1 MKILGSVTPIGITPA
16 AAAALKI
23 KEGTSFFHIPSEI
36 LEKYKAKKFDIIDS
50 DSELMLVAQ
59 SAKAEPTN
67 DKNKTT
73 SLKELVS

>member
-1 MKILGSVTPIGITPA
+1 MKILGSVTAVSITPTVA
-16 AAAALKI
+16 NLLKI
-23 KEGTSFFHIPSEI
+23 KDENSFIAIPNAVLDKFNS
-36 LEKYKAKKFDIIDS
+36 KKFDIIDS

-59 SAKAEPTN
+59 SAKAELTN